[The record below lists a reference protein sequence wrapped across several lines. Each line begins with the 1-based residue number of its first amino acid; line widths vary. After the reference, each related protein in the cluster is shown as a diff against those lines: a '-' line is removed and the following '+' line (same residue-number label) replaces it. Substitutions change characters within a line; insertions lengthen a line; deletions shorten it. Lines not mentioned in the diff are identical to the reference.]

1 MAQNKYVDL
10 TGLTH
15 YDSKIK
21 TYIDEKDSTSLASA
35 KSYADSLADNYDAAG
50 VAETKVNALAN
61 GQVKTNTEAIAKL
74 NGDATTDGS
83 VAKSIADAK
92 TEIEADI
99 SAVESKA
106 TAAQSSADAA
116 QADVD
121 ALKAKVGTVP
131 DGSTVMGIITNIQE
145 NAYDDTAIKALIQTN
160 ADDIDALETRTTAV
174 EGKVT
179 TLIGSDVDK
188 SVRTIANEEL
198 ATQLIP
204 ENAKESLDTL
214 SEIAAWIQAHPDNAS
229 AMNQSIEN
237 LKTLVGTIPEGATS
251 TTISAYIQEA
261 VNAEET
267 RAEGVESGLN
277 TRLETVETKL
287 GDGTGSVTEQI
298 STAKSEA
305 ISEATATAASDA
317 TTKANQALADAKSYT
332 DTEIGKTNT
341 NVTTNTNDISS
352 LKTRMTTAESD
363 IDELQAAIADGGS
376 VTIAIAEAK
385 KAGTDAQADVD
396 ALEATVSTLS
406 GKVTTNETNISAH
419 ADRLTALE
427 TKVGDGFVAITN
439 AEIDALFTSAT

>member
-21 TYIDEKDSTSLASA
+21 TYIDEKDSTALASA

-83 VAKSIADAK
+83 VAKSIADVK

-116 QADVD
+116 QSDVD
-121 ALKAKVGTVP
+121 ALEAKVGTVP

-145 NAYDDTAIKALIQTN
+145 NAYDDTTVKALIQTN
-160 ADDIDALETRTTAV
+160 ADDIDALETRATAV
-174 EGKVT
+174 EGKVA

-214 SEIAAWIQAHPDNAS
+214 SEIAAWIQAHPDDAS

-267 RAEGVESGLN
+267 RAESVESGLD
-277 TRLETVETKL
+277 TRLEAVETKL

-305 ISEATATAASDA
+305 ISEATATATSDA
-317 TTKANQALADAKSYT
+317 TAKANQALTDAKSYT

-376 VTIAIAEAK
+376 VTTAIAEAK
-385 KAGTDAQADVD
+385 KAGIDAQADVD
-396 ALEATVSTLS
+396 ALETTVSTLS